1 MKRKEIRRYYELTNR
16 VSAIGERVDKKHP
29 VDEVV
34 DLEERIKERIDSET
48 VRLFNEIEQLHSDRE
63 AYSVEMGY
71 VQGWKDA
78 EKHLNSN

>member
-34 DLEERIKERIDSET
+34 DLEERIKKNLDPET
-48 VRLFNEIEQLHSDRE
+48 RKLFNKIEDLHSERE
-63 AYSVEMGY
+63 AYSQEMGY

-78 EKHLNSN
+78 EKHLK

>member
-1 MKRKEIRRYYELTNR
+1 MKRKNIRRYYEDTDR
-16 VSAIGERVDKKHP
+16 VSTIGERIDKKFS
-29 VDEVV
+29 VNDVV